1 LGIRMALGA
10 RRMQVMQ
17 AAVGRPIVLLAVG
30 AVVGL
35 CAAVLTGR
43 VMGLIVYQ
51 ANSHDPV
58 VLGGVVLTMVLLGVV
73 ASALPARRAL
83 GIDPSRLMREE

>member
-1 LGIRMALGA
+1 MALGA

-17 AAVGRPIVLLAVG
+17 AAVGRPMVVLGVGSVGGLFAALLA
-30 AVVGL
+30 ARL
-35 CAAVLTGR
+35 IC
-43 VMGLIVYQ
+43 LIVYQ
-51 ANSHDPV
+51 ANPQDPV
-58 VLGGVVLTMVLLGVV
+58 VLGGAVLTMVLLGVV